1 MLRQNMMQKILLFT
15 FMVLLS
21 VAYANPVIQGHPF
34 QRQQSIPYQQSRIPY
49 QVKPEN
55 VNHMSEEQV
64 RKAMRDVKVTMNE
77 VQRLLSKDPRLPR
90 LTK

>member
-1 MLRQNMMQKILLFT
+1 MMLRENMLQKMLLFT

-21 VAYANPVIQGHPF
+21 VVYANPVIPGRPL
-34 QRQQSIPYQQSRIPY
+34 QRQQSIPHQRIPY

-55 VNHMSEEQV
+55 VNQMSEEQV
-64 RKAMRDVKVTMNE
+64 KKAMRDVKVTMNE